1 MQKMSKPR
9 DEAAA
14 LCPQDRERDTAGLL
28 RPRCAPATPSQRG
41 FSCLGAHTA
50 WLGHRALLRQA
61 QQPPGTCAKGA
72 KPGQMERH
80 RAGRE
85 QRPVFT
91 PGPSAGISQQTEG
104 WKAWADEQSGLLNWA
119 QTLIT
124 STLRPSTAE
133 GNAKAKG
140 CVLGQPG
147 RALHQS
153 PQLPCLLHQTP
164 PFSPQFLAA
173 AGLEGQSPRLRQSQ
187 AHVASPSP
195 GGLCCGPRDT
205 SPAQGRHS
213 WAQCVPEV
221 AVTTLCVPG

>member
-1 MQKMSKPR
+1 MSPGQR
-9 DEAAA
+9 EGHCRAPEAP
-14 LCPQDRERDTAGLL
+14 LCPCHTQPEGLL
-28 RPRCAPATPSQRG
+28 LPGGTHSLAGAPCPPQTGPAASWNLCQGSKAWADGEAQGRQRTEG
-41 FSCLGAHTA
+41 CVHT
-50 WLGHRALLRQA
+50 R
-61 QQPPGTCAKGA
+61 
-72 KPGQMERH
+72 
-80 RAGRE
+80 
-85 QRPVFT
+85 
-91 PGPSAGISQQTEG
+91 PSAGISQQTEG

-195 GGLCCGPRDT
+195 GGLCCGPRDA
-205 SPAQGRHS
+205 SPAQG
-213 WAQCVPEV
+213 
-221 AVTTLCVPG
+221 